1 MKEMNCADFEILLAD
16 HIDGNLRADRK
27 SAFAR
32 HRETCAGCGA
42 LTADV
47 EVAMD
52 FMERAAEPEMPPVVL
67 SKILQATNS
76 GWELSLRGKGLRGWI
91 HRTFAPIL
99 QPRFVL
105 GAVFTMISATMLTQC
120 SGGGKKSLTAADLD
134 PVRLVSTLENRA
146 QRVYDRALKSYES
159 MKLVY
164 EVKSQ
169 LTDWAEQRKEEE
181 EAAADAAANSKQLP
195 PVQEDGR

>member
-1 MKEMNCADFEILLAD
+1 MKEMNCADFEIFLAD
-16 HIDGNLRADRK
+16 HIDGVLPSQQK

-32 HRETCAGCGA
+32 HRETCPGCSVLA
-42 LTADV
+42 ADV
-47 EVAMD
+47 EAAVG
-52 FMERAAEPEMPPVVL
+52 FMERATQPEMPPVLL

-76 GWELSLRGKGLRGWI
+76 GWELSLRGKGFRGWFN
-91 HRTFAPIL
+91 RTFAPVL

-120 SGGGKKSLTAADLD
+120 AGGAKKSLTAADLD
-134 PVRLVSTLENRA
+134 PVRLVSTLENRT

-169 LTDWAEQRKEEE
+169 LTDWSEQRKEEE

-195 PVQEDGR
+195 PAKADGK